1 MIQLIRYGAALA
13 ALLVTAASAAAP
25 SWPQALI
32 DQRDYF
38 TPKVYAVEGAPV
50 WSVNNADDWAANSLI
65 IEADNS
71 LIVYDTG
78 LSVEHGEAVMAQIR
92 QYSDK
97 PVKTIFYSHHHPDHY
112 NGTTGF
118 VTAAAVAAG
127 EVKIY
132 AWDNFVSEK
141 ETEFGATG
149 PSQAVR
155 VMYYLGSALPPS
167 EHHHHGCCGS
177 KYGGTPGYLA
187 PTDVLSEDTTLLI
200 DGVTIEAFYTGG
212 EASSEFGLYLPAYK
226 TVFVADEIF
235 PSLPNIYTL
244 RGSKFR
250 DAQGYMRAM
259 DRVLSFD
266 VEVMMGTHLV
276 PIRGAAEIHQTVSR
290 YRDLVQWIHDQAV
303 RFINKG
309 DNMAKLKQRFQEV
322 PSYLDNGL
330 FSQEF
335 YGALEHIAPQMYAG
349 YVGYFNGDAIEYRP
363 TAPAEAARRTV
374 ELMGGRDRVYSVA
387 QQYFAE
393 GDAQF
398 AAELVTHLIV
408 LDNSDQLARNLKAAA
423 FRQLGYAE
431 INTTWR
437 AWYLTSALEL
447 EGKLQIERVLPRLKG
462 LVMSGI
468 GQQSARDAFFGLR
481 YRVKAEQS
489 DGSRVA
495 LRVSAGDEPA
505 FVAVIANGVLR
516 IEPATAQADA
526 AIALPRTALNALLKG
541 EASWQAAMDD
551 GTIAVTGPR
560 GAVERFRQL
569 IDEQPY
575 MTNMAVH

>member
-1 MIQLIRYGAALA
+1 MTLLLIIA
-13 ALLVTAASAAAP
+13 ALLVGPLATAEP
-25 SWPQALI
+25 SWPPALVA
-32 DQRDYF
+32 QRDYF
-38 TPKVYAVEGAPV
+38 TPAVYPVANAPV

-65 IEADNS
+65 IEGDNS

-78 LSVEHGEAVMAQIR
+78 LSVEHGEAVMREIR
-92 QYSDK
+92 RYSDK

-118 VTAAAVAAG
+118 VSAEAVAAG
-127 EVKIY
+127 EVTIY
-132 AWDNFVSEK
+132 AWENFVSEK
-141 ETEFGATG
+141 EAEFGATG

-155 VMYYLGSALPPS
+155 VIYYLGSALPPS
-167 EHHHHGCCGS
+167 EQHHHGCCGS

-187 PTDVLSEDTTLLI
+187 PTALLSGDTTLQI

-212 EASSEFGLYLPAYK
+212 EASSEFGLYLPDYK

-259 DRVLSFD
+259 DKVLSFD

-276 PIRGAAEIHQTVSR
+276 PIVGSSEIRRTVSR
-290 YRDLVQWIHDQAV
+290 YRDLVQWIHDQSV

-309 DNMAKLKQRFQEV
+309 DNMAQLKQRFQEV

-335 YGALEHIAPQMYAG
+335 YGTLEHIAPQMYAG
-349 YVGYFNGDAIEYRP
+349 YVGYFNGDAIEYKP

-374 ELMGGRDRVYSVA
+374 DLMGGRDRVYA
-387 QQYFAE
+387 AAEQYFSD

-398 AAELVTHLIV
+398 AAELVTLLIRI
-408 LDNSDQLARNLKAAA
+408 DSRDQPARNLKAAA

-437 AWYLTSALEL
+437 SWYLTAALEL
-447 EGKLQIERVLPRLKG
+447 EGKLQLERVIPRLKRLLMG
-462 LVMSGI
+462 DVAE
-468 GQQSARDAFFGLR
+468 QSAVDAFYSLR
-481 YRVKAEQS
+481 YRVMAEQS
-489 DGSRVA
+489 DGRRIA
-495 LRVSAGDEPA
+495 LRLQVDDEPA
-505 FVAVIANGVLR
+505 FVGVLENGVLR
-516 IEPATAQADA
+516 IAAPPAASDA
-526 AIALPRTALNALLKG
+526 VLSLPRSLLNALLIG
-541 EASWQAAMDD
+541 NVDWADALADGRIGVAGQQRAAEQFF
-551 GTIAVTGPR
+551 A
-560 GAVERFRQL
+560 L
-569 IDEQPY
+569 IDRNPF
-575 MTNMAVH
+575 MASMAVQ